1 MADTTTQSAVLAC
14 PSCGTVNRVN
24 LARLADGPRCG
35 GCRKPLDLARPLK
48 ATAADFDQSI
58 RGSTVPVLVDFY
70 ADWCGPCRMVA
81 PMMEDLARRMAGD
94 ILVLKVDTDAWPAVN
109 QRFGIRG
116 IPTLI
121 AFRNGAESGRIVGVP
136 QPQAL
141 AALVQKA

>member
-1 MADTTTQSAVLAC
+1 MADATTQPAVLAC
-14 PSCGTVNRVN
+14 PSCGAVNRVN

-35 GCRKPLDLARPLK
+35 GCRQPLSLDRPIK
-48 ATAADFDQSI
+48 ATAADFDLSI
-58 RGSTVPVLVDFY
+58 RGTTVPVVVDFY

>member
-1 MADTTTQSAVLAC
+1 MPDANTQSAVLAC

-24 LARLADGPRCG
+24 LARLGDGPRCG
-35 GCRKPLDLARPLK
+35 GCRKPLALDRPLK

-58 RGSTVPVLVDFY
+58 RGTTVPVVVDFY

-81 PMMEDLARRMAGD
+81 PMMEDLARRMAGN

-121 AFRNGAESGRIVGVP
+121 AFRNGVESGRIVGVP
-136 QPQAL
+136 QPPAL